1 MVHKMPTYEVF
12 VDGKPKK
19 VELTKIGEKS
29 FNVKMNGRAITVEL
43 PTEKVFDKGFLI
55 SVDDKK
61 YHVELP
67 KMAKEKLTQI
77 KVEEATFKVEVKT
90 PSKKPE
96 STIFAPFP
104 TAPTKAPVTTR
115 QAVEGAVVAPMT
127 GKILS
132 IKVQKGELVKVGQIL
147 CILEAMKMEN
157 EVTAPKAGTVR
168 EIYVS
173 EGSSVS
179 EGEPLF
185 IIN

>member
-1 MVHKMPTYEVF
+1 MPTYEVF
-12 VDGKPKK
+12 VDGKPKN
-19 VELTKIGEKS
+19 VELTKAGEKS
-29 FNVKMNGRAITVEL
+29 FTVKINGRAITVEL
-43 PTEKVFDKGFLI
+43 PSEKVSESFLI
-55 SVDDKK
+55 SVDGKK

-67 KMAKEKLTQI
+67 KMEREKPAQI
-77 KVEEATFKVEVKT
+77 KVEEATFKVEVKA
-90 PSKKPE
+90 PVKKPE
-96 STIFAPFP
+96 LTLFAPFP
-104 TAPTKAPVTTR
+104 TAPTKAPVAVR

-132 IKVQKGELVKVGQIL
+132 IKVKKGELVKVGQIL

-168 EIYVS
+168 EICVS